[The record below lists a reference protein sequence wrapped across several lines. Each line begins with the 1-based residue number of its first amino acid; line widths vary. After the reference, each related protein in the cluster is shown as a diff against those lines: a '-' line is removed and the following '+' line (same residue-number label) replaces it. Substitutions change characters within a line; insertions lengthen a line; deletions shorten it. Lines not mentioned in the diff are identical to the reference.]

1 MKRYGPALSWDEI
14 ADVFDKY
21 SGNGG
26 RQARTCPMYVIV
38 AWAEAHPEIFH
49 VAEDKTFHLIR
60 EEGGMSDSRSH
71 LDQINRLLDLL
82 DRREKQL
89 KRVIHSAREWRLMAD
104 TRGEII
110 SRLDA
115 ENQWHKWP
123 EEKPTIDNGVSD
135 ELLIYAAHETWLA
148 CYYAGYG
155 WSITGLGDQR
165 DGSIGG
171 VTHWR
176 ELPAPPEDV

>member
-1 MKRYGPALSWDEI
+1 
-14 ADVFDKY
+14 
-21 SGNGG
+21 
-26 RQARTCPMYVIV
+26 
-38 AWAEAHPEIFH
+38 
-49 VAEDKTFHLIR
+49 
-60 EEGGMSDSRSH
+60 MSDSRSH
-71 LDQINRLLDLL
+71 LDQINRLLDML
-82 DRREKQL
+82 DRRDKQL
-89 KRVIHSAREWRLMAD
+89 KRMITEARYIVRVRNQLYDSCDKEIDMVVHREEQLERVIHSAREWREMAD

-123 EEKPTIDNGVSD
+123 DEKPTIDNGVSD
-135 ELLIYAAHETWLA
+135 ELLIYDAHETWLA

-165 DGSIGG
+165 DGSIEG